1 MNVEILQNVRN
12 KVHVV
17 TKCNIWFF
25 SWQSPGRPCRRPFDG
40 GLAMQLK
47 QAPPFMGRWNT
58 LWTWPFIIRAPVNQ
72 RTNFID
78 RLLFAKHFVTQF
90 WNVFWCQ
97 KMFPS
102 LRQQSWPNQFG
113 QKPKMKNCKFLA
125 GHLVMSMRQ
134 GWGGDLC
141 NRGDPPSN
149 MTAHRYQPSPNIK
162 WTRLPFSHEHK
173 SFPKPPP
180 QCVCV
185 PERSSWFSRG
195 RGEAICEGKGSST
208 LHRHRA
214 RSSSRDRWP
223 PPSTPLHGMALL
235 QKTSKWEYGG
245 WKQMLFTQTIRVK
258 SCVIFILVVN
268 LKKKHTLSTL
278 PKLHHC
284 CDGVQ
289 NTTFKSHLQAKWRF
303 EYLCICL
310 ANWVEMLRARSR
322 ARCWVRIL

>member
-1 MNVEILQNVRN
+1 
-12 KVHVV
+12 
-17 TKCNIWFF
+17 
-25 SWQSPGRPCRRPFDG
+25 
-40 GLAMQLK
+40 
-47 QAPPFMGRWNT
+47 
-58 LWTWPFIIRAPVNQ
+58 
-72 RTNFID
+72 
-78 RLLFAKHFVTQF
+78 
-90 WNVFWCQ
+90 
-97 KMFPS
+97 
-102 LRQQSWPNQFG
+102 
-113 QKPKMKNCKFLA
+113 
-125 GHLVMSMRQ
+125 MSMRQ
-134 GWGGDLC
+134 GRGGDLC

-258 SCVIFILVVN
+258 SCVIFILAVN
-268 LKKKHTLSTL
+268 LKKTHTFSLAKTVSLLWWCTEHHIQKPL
-278 PKLHHC
+278 TGKVAVWVSLHLLGKLGWNVAC
-284 CDGVQ
+284 QISC
-289 NTTFKSHLQAKWRF
+289 
-303 EYLCICL
+303 
-310 ANWVEMLRARSR
+310 EMLSSDCVDLSARVSLPHWT
-322 ARCWVRIL
+322 CL

>member
-1 MNVEILQNVRN
+1 
-12 KVHVV
+12 
-17 TKCNIWFF
+17 
-25 SWQSPGRPCRRPFDG
+25 
-40 GLAMQLK
+40 
-47 QAPPFMGRWNT
+47 MGRWNT

-78 RLLFAKHFVTQF
+78 RLLFAKLDFHTYREVKKCFLA
-90 WNVFWCQ
+90 WD
-97 KMFPS
+97 S
-102 LRQQSWPNQFG
+102 ASWLNQFG

-223 PPSTPLHGMALL
+223 PPSLHSMAWPSFR
-235 QKTSKWEYGG
+235 KTSKWECGG
-245 WKQMLFTQTIRVK
+245 
-258 SCVIFILVVN
+258 
-268 LKKKHTLSTL
+268 
-278 PKLHHC
+278 
-284 CDGVQ
+284 
-289 NTTFKSHLQAKWRF
+289 
-303 EYLCICL
+303 
-310 ANWVEMLRARSR
+310 
-322 ARCWVRIL
+322 

>member
-40 GLAMQLK
+40 GLAMHLK

-90 WNVFWCQ
+90 WNILWCQ

-102 LRQQSWPNQFG
+102 LGQQSWPNQFG

-134 GWGGDLC
+134 GRGGDLC

-173 SFPKPPP
+173 SFPKPSP
-180 QCVCV
+180 QSLCVCRNAPV
-185 PERSSWFSRG
+185 GFREAEERQFV
-195 RGEAICEGKGSST
+195 
-208 LHRHRA
+208 RA
-214 RSSSRDRWP
+214 RGPPHFTDTGQGAPPETDGR
-223 PPSTPLHGMALL
+223 PPSLHSMAWPSFK
-235 QKTSKWEYGG
+235 KTSKWEYGG
-245 WKQMLFTQTIRVK
+245 WEQMLFTQTIHVK
-258 SCVIFILVVN
+258 TSLIL
-268 LKKKHTLSTL
+268 T
-278 PKLHHC
+278 
-284 CDGVQ
+284 
-289 NTTFKSHLQAKWRF
+289 
-303 EYLCICL
+303 
-310 ANWVEMLRARSR
+310 
-322 ARCWVRIL
+322 